1 MCSMFILLL
10 SATCRPF
17 AAVKYSQVTALGT
30 CSIWV
35 LSLYWGQFSV
45 LGLKSSSIMSCTDRK
60 PRTQNVWSNGCS
72 NTSLHWTVRDILL
85 SSLTLQNWG
94 ISCKLFVDQKGPM
107 QSPEQGGLG
116 DGLLEHSLGRLAAQ
130 QGYSWWSNSAD
141 HKGTSADHKGIQ
153 DWSQRVLNAQVEM

>member
-1 MCSMFILLL
+1 MCSVFILLL
-10 SATCRPF
+10 SATGRPF

-30 CSIWV
+30 CSSWV

-60 PRTQNVWSNGCS
+60 PRTQNVWSNVCL

-107 QSPEQGGLG
+107 QSPEQGGLE
-116 DGLLEHSLGRLAAQ
+116 DGLLEHSLGRLTAQ
-130 QGYSWWSNSAD
+130 QGCSWRSDSAD
-141 HKGTSADHKGIQ
+141 HKGTKVSRIGPREYLMH
-153 DWSQRVLNAQVEM
+153 S